1 MTFVIYGFLL
11 NATTSQS
18 IAIENYKM
26 IRNHGIV
33 KNIVPFSQ
41 LSENQIN
48 NSDARK
54 YNRKFSIT
62 EKIRKVIDGGKFA
75 CGVFLDFR
83 KAFDAVNHEI
93 LI

>member
-1 MTFVIYGFLL
+1 MVF
-11 NATTSQS
+11 
-18 IAIENYKM
+18 
-26 IRNHGIV
+26 V

-41 LSENQIN
+41 LSENQISN
-48 NSDARK
+48 LMLG
-54 YNRKFSIT
+54 SIT